1 MMSVTKAD
9 IENFQHDGA
18 ILLQGVFS
26 KEWIEKIKDGIK
38 VKKQTILITSDA
50 NFCYLDKLR

>member
-26 KEWIEKIKDGIK
+26 KEWIEKIRDGIK
-38 VKKQTILITSDA
+38 VKNKQ
-50 NFCYLDKLR
+50 F

>member
-1 MMSVTKAD
+1 MPVTQAD
-9 IENFQHDGA
+9 IKKFQHDGA

-38 VKKQTILITSDA
+38 VKKE
-50 NFCYLDKLR
+50 F